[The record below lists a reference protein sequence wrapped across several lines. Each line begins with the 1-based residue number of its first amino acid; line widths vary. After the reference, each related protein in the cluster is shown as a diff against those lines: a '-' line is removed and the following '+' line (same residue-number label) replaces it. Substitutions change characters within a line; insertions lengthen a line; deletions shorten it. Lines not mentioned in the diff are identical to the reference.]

1 MTINYPAWQFWWNVS
16 YAVGLAAIAAYTWWT
31 NREKITGKRFQDHED
46 RITVLEVTAK
56 NAPVCQHHGEL
67 AHRIEDIHGD
77 LRELSGSVNGVKRAV
92 DLMNEFLINQGS
104 NKR

>member
-1 MTINYPAWQFWWNVS
+1 MDYPAWKFWID
-16 YAVGLAAIAAYTWWT
+16 AAQLGGLCAIGIYTWWT
-31 NREKITGKRFQDHED
+31 NREKVTNRRFQDHED
-46 RITVLEVTAK
+46 RIIVLEITAK